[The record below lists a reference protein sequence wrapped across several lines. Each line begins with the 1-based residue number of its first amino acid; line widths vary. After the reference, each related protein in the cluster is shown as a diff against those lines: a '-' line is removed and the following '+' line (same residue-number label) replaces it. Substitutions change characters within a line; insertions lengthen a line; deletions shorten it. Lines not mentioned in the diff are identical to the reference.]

1 MASNVQDFRK
11 NVRDIRENIDK
22 MLHASNSM
30 SKNVKNSEKCL
41 IMANDVQDFKI
52 MSSFWE
58 KLAK

>member
-30 SKNVKNSEKCL
+30 SKNVK
-41 IMANDVQDFKI
+41 KI
-52 MSSFWE
+52 V
-58 KLAK
+58 KNA